1 MKQICLRTLRVSVFL
16 LSVAAILLYV
26 DYRVA
31 RATVVERLIGLG
43 GRMAAYL
50 DDDRAT
56 EAPRHMQLNG
66 VKLHFAVGRTM
77 DPPVTLRSWYRQR
90 YAAEGKGLDA
100 LRQKLIQSGKVPPDG
115 LPPLNSFMF
124 GNDRAG
130 GMAALDFGDETDP
143 VAVVH
148 KLMRSENE
156 GGAAVRLR
164 YLYYQREGD
173 GGCRYLT
180 VWTDESFRLSRLVPG
195 RGQDAEGEDPP
206 QLPRFPGSQRTLF
219 AQETGL
225 PQRIFIYEVPA
236 AAEAVRDFYRAA
248 GRSRGWRED
257 EPAARVS
264 QRGGEEIMRLE
275 GPAGIEY
282 VIGIAPAGR
291 TDKSVLTVLA
301 PR

>member
-1 MKQICLRTLRVSVFL
+1 MTMKRIFLSTLRVTVFL
-16 LSVAAILLYV
+16 LSVTAVLLYV

-31 RATVVERLIGLG
+31 RATVVERLIGFG

-56 EAPRHMQLNG
+56 EAPRQMQLNG

-77 DPPVTLRSWYRQR
+77 DPPVTLKSWYRQR

-100 LRQKLIQSGKVPPDG
+100 LRQKLIQSGKVPPDA
-115 LPPLNSFMF
+115 LPPLNSFVF
-124 GNDRAG
+124 GNDRVG

-143 VAVVH
+143 AAVVH
-148 KLMRSENE
+148 KLMRRESE
-156 GGAAVRLR
+156 GAAVRLR

-180 VWTDESFRLSRLVPG
+180 AWTDESFRLSRMVPG

-206 QLPRFPGSQRTLF
+206 QLPRFPGSRRTLF

-236 AAEAVRDFYRAA
+236 AAEVVGNFYREA
-248 GRSRGWRED
+248 GHARGWRED
-257 EPAARVS
+257 EPTARVS
-264 QRGGEEIMRLE
+264 KRGGEEIMRIE
-275 GPAGIEY
+275 GPSGIEY
-282 VIGIAPAGR
+282 VIGVTPAGS
-291 TDKSVLTVLA
+291 DQSVLTVLA